1 MLVYQ
6 RVTYVLVVVHCHLVE
21 WDCPEEGAN
30 MRSLT
35 EHSVYSWTK
44 STVSPKLCV
53 ATGLDQ
59 VGLPDT
65 ECWVEGLNNCCLL
78 QPTWNKNPGK
88 LGLLSW
94 HPSKPPRY
102 PIYPRKKKGRC
113 SSPKQQIPHLQYILP
128 EMLWHCFC
136 HLIWTA
142 VHVLNIA
149 HTHHKQHVGTV
160 SPNIGCVYSINI
172 YIYTQKQHK

>member
-102 PIYPRKKKGRC
+102 PIYPRKKKGDVVHPNNKYHIYNTFYQKCCGIAFATSSGRRC
-113 SSPKQQIPHLQYILP
+113 TS
-128 EMLWHCFC
+128 
-136 HLIWTA
+136 WT
-142 VHVLNIA
+142 L
-149 HTHHKQHVGTV
+149 HTHITSNTWVRLVQT
-160 SPNIGCVYSINI
+160 
-172 YIYTQKQHK
+172 